1 MLELQAVIV
10 RQEMDFPELQAAIV
24 ELETEFPAL
33 DETLCVLQVDIAPC
47 EMEAMDD

>member
-10 RQEMDFPELQAAIV
+10 RQEMDFPEVQVAIV

-33 DETLCVLQVDIAPC
+33 DETLSVLKVDIAPR
-47 EMEAMDD
+47 EMEARDD